1 MAASLGG
8 LDVLAF
14 TGGVGEHQAAVRAGA
29 AAGLAFLGVGVDEA
43 LNDAA
48 EADADVTALG
58 SPVTTLVVTS
68 REDAVIAG
76 EVRALLAA

>member
-43 LNDAA
+43 RNDAA

-58 SPVTTLVVTS
+58 STVTTLVVTS